1 LLKATKFF
9 GIKILALLVTHPR
22 YIQCWGKYAQLP
34 ASPSQYYLFVVRDFR
49 IKPLQWVNAKA
60 HPKVD
65 PLYNMNLDYY
75 QILGVNPS
83 ADLDTIKKAFR
94 RKVMECHPDR
104 GGSHAQMILVNE
116 AWEIL
121 SNPKYRQNY
130 DTDRNQAGGFE
141 AKKTAEAD
149 AQTARQRA
157 EQYPPQWKDVE
168 PWLNDIFKDFV
179 NTKYGSIDLDPSQNS
194 IYKYWPTAGN
204 SATGWLFII
213 ISAVV
218 FFFGAAY
225 RIYDLVLSKKI
236 SGINLVV
243 AIVLFWLP
251 LWIGAWVG
259 AWIHMLISEVLKNSV
274 NEQKNRA
281 QTEPPAEST
290 SGKKVIACDKCGQ
303 KLRVPSMQ
311 TELWV
316 TCRSCGHKFACP
328 PA

>member
-1 LLKATKFF
+1 
-9 GIKILALLVTHPR
+9 
-22 YIQCWGKYAQLP
+22 
-34 ASPSQYYLFVVRDFR
+34 
-49 IKPLQWVNAKA
+49 
-60 HPKVD
+60 
-65 PLYNMNLDYY
+65 MNLDYY
-75 QILGVNPS
+75 QILGVSPS

-94 RKVMECHPDR
+94 QKVMECHPDR

-121 SNPKYRQNY
+121 SNSEYRQNY
-130 DTDRNQAGGFE
+130 DMARNQAGSYE

-168 PWLNDIFKDFV
+168 PWLNNIFKDFV
-179 NTKYGSIDLDPSQNS
+179 NTKIGSTECGNDILSRYS
-194 IYKYWPTAGN
+194 WPTAGY
-204 SATGWLFII
+204 SVSGWLFILI
-213 ISAVV
+213 GAGLV
-218 FFFGAAY
+218 FFGGVYFMENQTPSSEWHKWADWY
-225 RIYDLVLSKKI
+225 KKAPGLI
-236 SGINLVV
+236 RGLIGITT
-243 AIVLFWLP
+243 

-274 NEQKNRA
+274 NEQQNIA
-281 QTEPPAEST
+281 QTEPPAGST

-328 PA
+328 PV

>member
-1 LLKATKFF
+1 
-9 GIKILALLVTHPR
+9 
-22 YIQCWGKYAQLP
+22 
-34 ASPSQYYLFVVRDFR
+34 
-49 IKPLQWVNAKA
+49 
-60 HPKVD
+60 
-65 PLYNMNLDYY
+65 MNLDYY

-121 SNPKYRQNY
+121 SNSEYRQHY
-130 DTDRNQAGGFE
+130 DTARNQAGGFE

-179 NTKYGSIDLDPSQNS
+179 NTKYGSSKLPNDFLIGRSFFPF
-194 IYKYWPTAGN
+194 PTAGG
-204 SATGWLFII
+204 SISGWLFILIGALLVIFGGVYFLDNDIWGKDISSWIRSYGKYPI
-213 ISAVV
+213 I
-218 FFFGAAY
+218 
-225 RIYDLVLSKKI
+225 
-236 SGINLVV
+236 GIPL
-243 AIVLFWLP
+243 LLTP
-251 LWIGAWVG
+251 LWVGAWVG
-259 AWIHMLISEVLKNSV
+259 VWLHMLVTEVMKNSV
-274 NEQKNRA
+274 NEQQNIA
-281 QTEPPAEST
+281 QTEPPAGST

-328 PA
+328 PT